1 MCGSSMCFLVA
12 DYATPHSL
20 AARMLLWAVLGG
32 AATGSVKVPTVC
44 PHWVVSLLMVPT
56 LVGEFSSPTGRFA
69 FPSTSNFIVATL
81 VPVTSMVVTNRPII
95 LHVVGVP
102 VALCSLAGMEDIASN
117 QLSQEAVSLLVR
129 ERVLVPFHSRTILSL
144 EIINQGLQH
153 LHLVL
158 VEMLGRRQ
166 VVQLKHCT

>member
-1 MCGSSMCFLVA
+1 MSGSSMCFLVA
-12 DYATPHSL
+12 NYAPTHSL
-20 AARMLLWAVLGG
+20 TTGVFLWTILSTAT
-32 AATGSVKVPTVC
+32 TGSVKVPTVC

-117 QLSQEAVSLLVR
+117 
-129 ERVLVPFHSRTILSL
+129 
-144 EIINQGLQH
+144 
-153 LHLVL
+153 
-158 VEMLGRRQ
+158 
-166 VVQLKHCT
+166 